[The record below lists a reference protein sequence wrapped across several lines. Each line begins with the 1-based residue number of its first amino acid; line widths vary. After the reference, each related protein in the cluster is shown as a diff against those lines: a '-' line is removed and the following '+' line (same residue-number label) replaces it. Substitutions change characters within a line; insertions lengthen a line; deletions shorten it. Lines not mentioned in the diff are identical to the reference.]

1 MGPEDFPSVNDY
13 PKVATITPSCLNA
26 KIFPFHPSPF
36 ESVIE
41 MLKRVYPFN
50 FGVGVGVEPDSILIT
65 STQVDSLQSLDFKI

>member
-1 MGPEDFPSVNDY
+1 
-13 PKVATITPSCLNA
+13 
-26 KIFPFHPSPF
+26 
-36 ESVIE
+36 